1 MLFTN
6 INKPSV
12 ILLSHNGFSSIT
24 SNIDTIASSMLFTN
38 INQYQ
43 KQMYSNF
50 KMLEATNKEEAI
62 VSILDVIEENP
73 LWLNKITDGLFILVK
88 SIELEHKRFL
98 LERSLDEQ
106 VIDLFVKLKT
116 EYYNFK
122 DNTQWNY

>member
-1 MLFTN
+1 MRY
-6 INKPSV
+6 
-12 ILLSHNGFSSIT
+12 
-24 SNIDTIASSMLFTN
+24 
-38 INQYQ
+38 INQNQ

-50 KMLEATNKEEAI
+50 KMKEATNKEEAI

-98 LERSLDEQ
+98 LERLLDEQ